1 MKTPT
6 LSIVNCTIELAI
18 PGESLVTSIIIPD
31 GAAVY
36 DSYLAQ
42 NVYETGS
49 MEDAKDFMRCLREL
63 EYQPGDEFKIE
74 LLTSLWEMGN
84 PPIVQD
90 GFLVFQ

>member
-18 PGESLVTSIIIPD
+18 PGDSLVTSIIIPD

-36 DSYLAQ
+36 DSYLAE

-49 MEDAKDFMRCLREL
+49 MEDAKDFMRCLNEL
-63 EYQPGDEFKIE
+63 DYQTGDEFKIE
-74 LLTSLWEMGN
+74 LLTGLWEMGN